1 MNEKDIVSVENLY
14 KRYVRK
20 AIGYAMTF
28 VHDKVFFPMTSDIK
42 ENEMIEISK
51 NLIKT
56 SLF

>member
-1 MNEKDIVSVENLY
+1 MNKKDIEIVENLY
-14 KRYVRK
+14 KHYVRK
-20 AIGYAMTF
+20 AISFAMTY